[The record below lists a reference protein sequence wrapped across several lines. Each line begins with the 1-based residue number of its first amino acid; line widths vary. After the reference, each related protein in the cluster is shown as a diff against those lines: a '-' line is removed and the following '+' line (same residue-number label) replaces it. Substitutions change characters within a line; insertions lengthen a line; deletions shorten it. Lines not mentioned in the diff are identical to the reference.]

1 MSPAAEASDEAHNIE
16 ASQNRVAAQIEGLLE
31 HYKQEDPV
39 GVPGAPIPD
48 PMDVPDMAKS
58 LGMANLNMLKVKA
71 YGLSKFRI
79 ATVDMDFKQM
89 RASSSRIGSISSNP
103 RHLVYSR
110 QTLAYS

>member
-1 MSPAAEASDEAHNIE
+1 MSPVAEANDENDEAHNIE
-16 ASQNRVAAQIEGLLE
+16 AAQNRVAAQIEGLLE

-79 ATVDMDFKQM
+79 STVDVDFKKM
-89 RASSSRIGSISSNP
+89 KAGDKGMSSI
-103 RHLVYSR
+103 
-110 QTLAYS
+110 